1 VRWGIDCA
9 RATKAVSF
17 RHSISEGM
25 SKQSNLEVTMKKEI
39 LEDRKA
45 RWEVF
50 EWMGSTQTKV
60 IWAFAAVIVVLAIIY
75 LLQ

>member
-1 VRWGIDCA
+1 M
-9 RATKAVSF
+9 KAVFF
-17 RHSISEGM
+17 RHSISIGM
-25 SKQSNLEVTMKKEI
+25 SKRSNLEVTMKKDI

-50 EWMGSTQTKV
+50 EWMGTTQSKV
-60 IWAFAAVIVVLAIIY
+60 IWAVAAVIVVLGVIY